1 MTVSPLAESRVLR
14 TVERWLPLI
23 VILLA
28 GVLLASELNQGW
40 VPYDEGAL
48 GQAAERVLAGQVPHR
63 DYDDIYTGGL
73 AYLHAAFFSVG
84 SHTSSTLRM
93 PLFLFALPWVAA
105 LYTIARRFVPPIGA
119 ALVTVTAVVW
129 SVPNYPASVPSW
141 FNLFFATFGAL
152 ALLRGLES
160 GRQPWLV
167 LAGVAGGIS
176 FLFKLSGIFYLLG
189 GGIALIATSFQA
201 KPDGVSAG
209 ARSGAALVAVI
220 LILVLVA
227 LAVPITR
234 AGTGE
239 MVRFLLPLGALFAGL
254 IWREWKHGHT
264 TALER
269 GRALLETLG
278 PFVLGALL
286 PLIVFLMFLLWTG
299 ALSETIDGV
308 LVKPFRRMDSAMMH
322 PPPPT
327 ELIYSIGLGLLLAMS
342 ASRRV
347 TTIVAIVVAGVFAA
361 VVYSSGGNPR
371 IYAMGVLAAWGLPLL
386 AAAGAAWLLITKGK
400 GSAHRATDAAVVITA
415 IACATL
421 LVEFPFASPSYL
433 FYTIP
438 LSMVALAA
446 VVGAAG
452 RTPASVQLVV
462 VIFLLLFG
470 LVRVNPGTAES
481 FGWRFVETDETVRM
495 KLPRSSL
502 RVRAADAARYEAL
515 IGAVQVLAKD
525 RTLWA
530 GPDAPEVYFL
540 SGVPNRTRT
549 LFDFLDV
556 TAGTVPLIER
566 IHAVQASLV
575 VLNLQPDFS
584 EPPDQATV
592 DALRVEFPNAR
603 SVPGFLVFWR

>member
-1 MTVSPLAESRVLR
+1 
-14 TVERWLPLI
+14 VERWLPLI

-40 VPYDEGAL
+40 VPYDEGLL
-48 GQAAERVLAGQVPHR
+48 GQSAERVLAGQVPHR
-63 DYDDIYTGGL
+63 DYDDPYTGAL

-84 SHTSSTLRM
+84 PHTSSTLRI
-93 PLFLFALPWVAA
+93 PLFLFTLPWVAA
-105 LYTIARRFVPPIGA
+105 LYAIACRFVPPIGA

-167 LAGVAGGIS
+167 VAGVAGGIS

-189 GGIALIATSFQA
+189 GGIALMATSFRS
-201 KPDGVSAG
+201 KPDDVSAG
-209 ARSGAALVAVI
+209 ARSGAALVSVI

-234 AGTGE
+234 AGTAE
-239 MVRFLLPLGALFAGL
+239 TFRFLLPLGALFAAV
-254 IWREWKHGHT
+254 IWREWKHGDT

-269 GRALLETLG
+269 GRALFETLG

-286 PLIVFLMFLLWTG
+286 PLLGFLVFLLWTG
-299 ALSETIDGV
+299 ALSQTIDGV

-347 TTIVAIVVAGVFAA
+347 TTIVAIVVAVMFAA
-361 VVYSSGGNPR
+361 VVFWSGGNAR

-386 AAAGAAWLLITKGK
+386 AAAGAGWLLITRGH
-400 GSAHRATDAAVVITA
+400 GHARRATDAVVVITS

-438 LSMVALAA
+438 LSTVALAA

-462 VIFLLLFG
+462 VIFLLVFG

-481 FGWRFVETDETVRM
+481 FGFRFIETDETVRM
-495 KLPRSSL
+495 KLARSSL

-515 IGAVQVLAKD
+515 IAAVEVLAKD

-556 TAGTVPLIER
+556 AAGTVPITER
-566 IHAVQASLV
+566 VRAVQASLV

-584 EPPDQATV
+584 KPPDQATV

>member
-1 MTVSPLAESRVLR
+1 VTASPLAESRVLR

-28 GVLLASELNQGW
+28 GVLLASELHQGW
-40 VPYDEGAL
+40 VPYDEGLL
-48 GQAAERVLAGQVPHR
+48 GQSAERVLAGQVPHR
-63 DYDDIYTGGL
+63 DYDDPYTGAL

-84 SHTSSTLRM
+84 SHTSSTLRI
-93 PLFLFALPWVAA
+93 PLFLFTLPWVAA
-105 LYTIARRFVPPIGA
+105 LYAIARRFVPPIGA

-167 LAGVAGGIS
+167 VAGVAGGIS

-189 GGIALIATSFQA
+189 AGIALMATSFRS

-209 ARSGAALVAVI
+209 TRSGAALVAVI

-234 AGTGE
+234 AGTAE
-239 MVRFLLPLGALFAGL
+239 TFRFLLPLGALFAAL
-254 IWREWKHGHT
+254 IWREWKHGDT

-269 GRALLETLG
+269 GRALFETLG

-286 PLIVFLMFLLWTG
+286 PLIVFLVFLLWTG
-299 ALSETIDGV
+299 ALSQTIDGV

-327 ELIYSIGLGLLLAMS
+327 ELIYSIGLGLLLATS

-347 TTIVAIVVAGVFAA
+347 TTIVAIVVAVMFAA
-361 VVYSSGGNPR
+361 VVFWSGGNAR

-386 AAAGAAWLLITKGK
+386 AAAGAGWLLITRGT
-400 GSAHRATDAAVVITA
+400 GNAHRATDAAVVITA

-481 FGWRFVETDETVRM
+481 FGFRFIETDETVRM
-495 KLPRSSL
+495 KLPKSSL

-515 IGAVQVLAKD
+515 IPAVEVLAKD

-556 TAGTVPLIER
+556 TAGTVPIIER
-566 IHAVQASLV
+566 VRAVQASLV

-584 EPPDQATV
+584 KPPDQATV